1 MGKMILLHIKFTG
14 APAAIAGSQEIV
26 LSVEEGTTYR
36 GVIRMLGE
44 RYPQL
49 VGILIDRNLDKLLS
63 SNVISVNGEEMIMPG
78 MEDRSPSDGDRLILV
93 SLITGG

>member
-1 MGKMILLHIKFTG
+1 MKKKISLYIKFTG
-14 APAAIAGSQEIV
+14 APVAIAGSQEIK
-26 LSVEEGTTYR
+26 LSVDEGITYR
-36 GVIRMLGE
+36 GVIRLLGE

-78 MEDRSPSDGDRLILV
+78 MEDRSPSEGDRLILV